1 MESETKMPP
10 NPARQIREPSL
21 TLTELVGLFRKS
33 AGDENLDMPSREL
46 AARMC
51 VLARHIELLNARLGV
66 VHGKMING
74 FKAYDKA
81 LAEQDKALAEL
92 IETLRP
98 VLMEQAGQGQVAPQD
113 AAPKDD
119 GDGEVDDEAEQL
131 IARAQKDAASD
142 VAEMEAMARAKSA
155 QRQAL
160 PPAQQPPPP
169 PPLPVQQAAPAP
181 QPVRRANKKNG
192 GAA

>member
-51 VLARHIELLNARLGV
+51 VLARHVELLNARLGM
-66 VHGKMING
+66 VHNKAISG
-74 FKAYDKA
+74 FKA
-81 LAEQDKALAEL
+81 QDKALAEF
-92 IETLRP
+92 IETLQP
-98 VLMEQAGQGQVAPQD
+98 LLMEQAARGQGQAEPQN
-113 AAPKDD
+113 AAPA
-119 GDGEVDDEAEQL
+119 GEGDDEAEQL
-131 IARAQKDAASD
+131 IARAQQDAASD
-142 VAEMEAMARAKSA
+142 VAEMEAMARAQSA
-155 QRQAL
+155 QSAQKQQAL
-160 PPAQQPPPP
+160 PPAQT